1 MGDVSD
7 NFSRSEFACKCG
19 CGFNSVDVALLDALE
34 QVREKFGPV
43 SITSGNRCPKHNAG
57 VGGAAHSYHT
67 KGLAADFKVGA
78 SPTVVQDWL
87 CKTWPNKYGK
97 GRYPS
102 WNHLDVRDDDTRW
115 SS

>member
-43 SITSGNRCPKHNAG
+43 SITSGNRCPKHND
-57 VGGAAHSYHT
+57 H
-67 KGLAADFKVGA
+67 
-78 SPTVVQDWL
+78 
-87 CKTWPNKYGK
+87 
-97 GRYPS
+97 
-102 WNHLDVRDDDTRW
+102 
-115 SS
+115 